1 MLSILSREVNYTNV
15 SLLLN
20 GHLESGL
27 RNATSVKDSKRGD
40 VFVFIL
46 CSQHDH
52 GFEIITLK

>member
-27 RNATSVKDSKRGD
+27 RNATSVKDSKR